1 MQRSPEENKIDI
13 KIIRKPIKVKN
24 LNTTDTSINNT
35 FIMHNDSLYTVNNN
49 PSNVLGYHTVQLP
62 HEDQDDDLLGQQELT
77 RQNETHNTSQLSVQ
91 NLPAI
96 ENKY

>member
-13 KIIRKPIKVKN
+13 KIVRKPAKVQKKN

-49 PSNVLGYHTVQLP
+49 PSTVLGYHTV
-62 HEDQDDDLLGQQELT
+62 
-77 RQNETHNTSQLSVQ
+77 
-91 NLPAI
+91 
-96 ENKY
+96 